1 LLDAFLRLPHL
12 KVELAGYIGNVRI
25 TVADFTRL
33 SGACKSLVLMPQWEF
48 LNFLE
53 DQARR
58 YPGFHLMMN
67 AQATGLIGR
76 DGVVT
81 GVPANTPSGAVEI
94 NAPLVVGCDGRHS
107 TIRERAGL
115 GGGIPRRTD
124 GCAVDTAHVLTRRR
138 RRLDGPL

>member
-58 YPGFHLMMN
+58 YP
-67 AQATGLIGR
+67 
-76 DGVVT
+76 
-81 GVPANTPSGAVEI
+81 
-94 NAPLVVGCDGRHS
+94 
-107 TIRERAGL
+107 AG
-115 GGGIPRRTD
+115 
-124 GCAVDTAHVLTRRR
+124 TRRSASAPAWEVEYLGAPMDVLWI
-138 RRLDGPL
+138 RLTC